1 MGAAILA
8 VLLAGG
14 VLFARR
20 NLRLGRGDRRG
31 ATRLAM
37 FVFALM
43 MVTWIVGEDHALQ
56 FWEIYLFISW
66 TGYALFSAGL
76 LWLLYI
82 AVEPY
87 IRRKAPGLL
96 VSWSRLLAGGFS
108 DPLVGRDVAIGCAA
122 GALAA
127 TLSCVAILLPAWV
140 GRPAESLM
148 LTPRVLDAPDII
160 QGAAFEAPSRYFRG
174 SHCCS
179 CCSSA
184 AWRSAARRSQSSAS
198 FSS

>member
-1 MGAAILA
+1 
-8 VLLAGG
+8 
-14 VLFARR
+14 
-20 NLRLGRGDRRG
+20 
-31 ATRLAM
+31 M

-87 IRRKAPGLL
+87 IRRRAPGLL

-122 GALAA
+122 GVVEA
-127 TLSCVAILLPAWV
+127 TLSCVAILLPTWV
-140 GRPAESLM
+140 GRPAESPM
-148 LTPRVLDAPDII
+148 ITAPVLDVPDII
-160 QGAAFEAPSRYFRG
+160 QWAALGGAVAVFQGLTVLFLLFIGRLAL
-174 SHCCS
+174 
-179 CCSSA
+179 
-184 AWRSAARRSQSSAS
+184 RRQT
-198 FSS
+198 